1 QLYSIPSGEMRMN
14 AGVYAAA
21 PDLEV
26 LSILIAEADASAAAN
41 STTLLPFQGTLS
53 GTPGSPIPAP
63 DELAIPYEGRPIGVS
78 ASVLFKMTGGVSTPQ
93 VEVAA
98 SFFDIEG
105 NDTTPQITPR
115 VFQDARPL
123 DLDDPLESTLSAV
136 YGATHIANLDGVI
149 HPTGEGLSRF
159 ALRLRISLPRAA
171 GSWAVCLSSEGRV
184 QVPESGISAGAI
196 TEAKIAS
203 AAVSAAKIQTDAVT
217 ETKIAPDSITSPKIV
232 AGAVLADHIVG
243 GAVTAG
249 KIAAD
254 AVTAGKIAAG
264 AVETDHLDARAVTA
278 DKMAVGTITADSG
291 IIGSL
296 NLGTLT
302 AGAANVQE
310 AVIDKLWADGIA
322 AKSITASRMVVSGAE
337 LAPNPYFDHDGHGW
351 RAPTAGP
358 RSTRASTEAAY
369 PGHAT
374 GVLLAPFES
383 GSATIYGPMLTN
395 AGSEVNELIPVTPG
409 ETYTIRAWVRRTAGD
424 VPSDRIDLRVYA
436 YDAPAGGQGLI
447 NGVAGSRMKAS
458 DFPPGEWVEV

>member
-1 QLYSIPSGEMRMN
+1 
-14 AGVYAAA
+14 
-21 PDLEV
+21 
-26 LSILIAEADASAAAN
+26 
-41 STTLLPFQGTLS
+41 
-53 GTPGSPIPAP
+53 
-63 DELAIPYEGRPIGVS
+63 
-78 ASVLFKMTGGVSTPQ
+78 
-93 VEVAA
+93 
-98 SFFDIEG
+98 
-105 NDTTPQITPR
+105 
-115 VFQDARPL
+115 
-123 DLDDPLESTLSAV
+123 
-136 YGATHIANLDGVI
+136 
-149 HPTGEGLSRF
+149 
-159 ALRLRISLPRAA
+159 
-171 GSWAVCLSSEGRV
+171 
-184 QVPESGISAGAI
+184 
-196 TEAKIAS
+196 
-203 AAVSAAKIQTDAVT
+203 
-217 ETKIAPDSITSPKIV
+217 
-232 AGAVLADHIVG
+232 
-243 GAVTAG
+243 
-249 KIAAD
+249 
-254 AVTAGKIAAG
+254 
-264 AVETDHLDARAVTA
+264 DHLDARAVTA

-322 AKSITASRMVVSGAE
+322 AKSIQASRMVVSGAE

-351 RAPTAGP
+351 RAPTARP

-436 YDAPAGGQGLI
+436 CDAPAGGQGLI

-458 DFPPGEWVEV
+458 DFPPGEWVEVGGDYTVPAGRYGITPRFTIYPDAAWSSTSADWHLGRYSVIRKVGAVLIENGAVSADTINAESVDRKSVV